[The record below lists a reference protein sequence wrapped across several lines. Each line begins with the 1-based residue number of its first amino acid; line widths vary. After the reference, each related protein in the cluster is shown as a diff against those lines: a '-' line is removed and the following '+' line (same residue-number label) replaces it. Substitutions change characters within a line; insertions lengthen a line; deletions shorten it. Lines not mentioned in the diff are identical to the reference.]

1 MKLLTDE
8 LRARLPALYSQE
20 AEADPIVYAKFFLPG
35 TGWTWY
41 VTEGSPEEDDFLFFG
56 FVVGLESE
64 FGYFLLSELEEVRTP
79 LGLAVERD
87 LSFREGKLTDVVPA
101 PDS

>member
-8 LRARLPALYSQE
+8 LRAKLPALYSQE
-20 AEADPIVYAKFFLPG
+20 GEANPIVYAKFFLPG

-41 VTEGSPEEDDFLFFG
+41 VTEGSPEDDDYLFFG
-56 FVVGLESE
+56 FVIGLESE

-87 LSFREGKLTDVVPA
+87 LAFHEGRLTDVVPS